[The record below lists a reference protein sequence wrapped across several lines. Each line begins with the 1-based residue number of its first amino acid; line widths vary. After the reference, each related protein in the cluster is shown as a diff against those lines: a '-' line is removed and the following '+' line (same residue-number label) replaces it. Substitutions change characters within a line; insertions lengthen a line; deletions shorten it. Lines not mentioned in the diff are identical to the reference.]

1 MPISSDHLKTRN
13 CLKNKMTDSYNTLY
27 NTSETST
34 EDYTLYT
41 NEGDIEG
48 SDPSKT
54 SYERGYKLQ
63 PYEMRYIANKGRKNK
78 MKRLRRKAAVE
89 ITKIKFSPQDYA
101 EEILSIWKE
110 VDGPLQ
116 DYFDAFTSNGKVDN
130 KTKKEICEILRE
142 KGFEVVPTLLDE
154 RPKYAAVGNELN
166 DIQLSDI
173 SLNNME
179 DSLNGN
185 RDPLTRA
192 NINRLTST
200 EKGYDEI
207 SQLNDDF
214 GVMPHNYEIDSVKM
228 SSRLLRKK
236 KL

>member
-13 CLKNKMTDSYNTLY
+13 CLKNKITDSYNTLY
-27 NTSETST
+27 NTSETSA

-48 SDPSKT
+48 SDPSKA
-54 SYERGYKLQ
+54 SYEEGYKLQ
-63 PYEMRYIANKGRKNK
+63 PYEMRYLANKGRKNK
-78 MKRLRRKAAVE
+78 MKRLRKKAAVE
-89 ITKIKFSPQDYA
+89 ITEIKFSPQDYA

-116 DYFDAFTSNGKVDN
+116 DYFDAFTSNAKVDN
-130 KTKKEICEILRE
+130 KTKKEICKILRE
-142 KGFEVVPTLLDE
+142 KGFDVVPTLLDE

-185 RDPLTRA
+185 RDSLTRA
-192 NINRLTST
+192 NINGLIST

-214 GVMPHNYEIDSVKM
+214 GVMPCNYEVDSIKM
-228 SSRLLRKK
+228 SSRLFKK